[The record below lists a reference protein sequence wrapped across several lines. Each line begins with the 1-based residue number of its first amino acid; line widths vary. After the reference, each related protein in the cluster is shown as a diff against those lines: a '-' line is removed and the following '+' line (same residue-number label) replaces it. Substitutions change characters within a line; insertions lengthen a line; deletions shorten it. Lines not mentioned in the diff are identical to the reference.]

1 MNDTAREKFVSEI
14 TRLRFAAAK
23 TKSPYLK
30 RDYIKAIKRMESEL
44 TEYDKFKKDYY
55 NNQPIIID

>member
-1 MNDTAREKFVSEI
+1 MNDTARDKFASEI
-14 TRLRFAAAK
+14 TQLRFAAAK

-30 RDYIKAIKRMESEL
+30 RDYLKAIKRMESEL
-44 TEYDKFKKDYY
+44 MEYDKFKKDYY